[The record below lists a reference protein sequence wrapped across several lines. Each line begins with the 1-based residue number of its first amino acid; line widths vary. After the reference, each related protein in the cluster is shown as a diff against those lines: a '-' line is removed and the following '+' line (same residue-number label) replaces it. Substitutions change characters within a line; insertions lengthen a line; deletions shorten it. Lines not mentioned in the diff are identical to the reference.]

1 MTLGKRIR
9 ALRTE
14 KKMTQT
20 MLAGNRITRN
30 MLSQIENDAAAP
42 SVRTLEYL
50 AERLGVSVSDLLET
64 ESDKDRM
71 EQAREQYRAM
81 RYAEAYRLAEQ
92 AMQSEERSLLLA
104 LAGVRLA
111 GEALENG
118 ESGKARSLAARAL
131 EQNRH
136 CLYTS
141 AVTEWQAL
149 RIMVQCDFAEG
160 RPAAA
165 SVERFR
171 KSCERE
177 GWEAKFHLL
186 LAREHLH
193 QEHLSAAEREIWSVT
208 MLSPEDKPE
217 YLLLRGRL
225 ALGQE
230 KYANALPFLRQAEAL
245 GVQGKN
251 AQRELYGLL
260 ETVCRETEDFRG
272 AQAYAEKLRTL

>member
-1 MTLGKRIR
+1 MTLGQRIR
-9 ALRTE
+9 TLRTE
-14 KKMTQT
+14 KKLTQAQ
-20 MLAGNRITRN
+20 LAGEQITRN

-50 AERLGVSVSDLLET
+50 AHRLGVGVSELLGSEPET
-64 ESDKDRM
+64 AWM
-71 EQAREQYRAM
+71 EQAREQYRAGHF
-81 RYAEAYRLAEQ
+81 AEAYRLAEQ

-111 GEALENG
+111 ADALEAG
-118 ESGKARSLAARAL
+118 ESGKARSMAARAL

-136 CLYTS
+136 CLYAS
-141 AVTEWQAL
+141 SVTEWQAL

-171 KSCERE
+171 KSSERE
-177 GWEAKFHLL
+177 GWEAKYHLL
-186 LAREHLH
+186 LAREHLC

-208 MLSPEDKPE
+208 MLPPEDKPE

-245 GVQGKN
+245 GVHGKN
-251 AQRELYGLL
+251 AQRELYTLL
-260 ETVCRETEDFRG
+260 ETACRETEDRRG
-272 AQAYAEKLRTL
+272 AQEYAEKLRAL